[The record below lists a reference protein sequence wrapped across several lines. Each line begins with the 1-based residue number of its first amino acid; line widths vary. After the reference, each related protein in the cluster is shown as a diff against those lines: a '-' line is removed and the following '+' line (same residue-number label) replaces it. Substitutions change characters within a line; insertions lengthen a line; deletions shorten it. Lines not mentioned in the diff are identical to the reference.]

1 LIRLAKTLIPTF
13 WESRADRVVPPS
25 GYTAWL
31 TLFTSAVMA
40 FLAIFALALLLAT
53 GRLADRWSLD
63 LARTATVRISAPAAQ
78 LAIQTE
84 AALKVLRANPGVASA
99 RVLDDSE
106 TRALLEPWF
115 GPDLP
120 LDSLPIP
127 TLIEIR
133 EAEPG
138 FDAAGLRL
146 RLQAE
151 SPGAVL
157 DDHTRWRKPLVAA
170 ADRLRLLGY
179 VVIALIAA
187 ATAAMITMAANSSLA
202 ANGQVISVLRLVGAR
217 DIYIVRAFVRRFTTR
232 AFLGAFVGTAFG
244 AIAVLLLPRASAEG
258 SFLTGLGFQGAQ
270 WLWPLLI
277 PPLAG
282 IVAFLATRMAAFR
295 ALRGLA

>member
-1 LIRLAKTLIPTF
+1 MIRLAKTLIPTF

-63 LARTATVRISAPAAQ
+63 LARTATVRISAPEAQ

-151 SPGAVL
+151 APGAVL

-282 IVAFLATRMAAFR
+282 IVAFAATRMAAFR

>member
-1 LIRLAKTLIPTF
+1 MIRLAKTLIPTF

-63 LARTATVRISAPAAQ
+63 LARTATVRISAPEAQ

-127 TLIEIR
+127 TLIEIA

-151 SPGAVL
+151 APGAVL

-282 IVAFLATRMAAFR
+282 IVAFAATRMAAFR